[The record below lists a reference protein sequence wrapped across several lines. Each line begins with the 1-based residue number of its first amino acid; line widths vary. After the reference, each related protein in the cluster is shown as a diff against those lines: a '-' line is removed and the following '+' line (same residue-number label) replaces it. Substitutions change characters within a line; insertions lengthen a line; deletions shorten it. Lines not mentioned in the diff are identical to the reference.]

1 MESVDFETTSGC
13 TARGRS
19 MAEFNGS
26 GIRQNSVADKKQGIL
41 ANSTTVN
48 RSAPNSEAGHCKL
61 SALTGF

>member
-1 MESVDFETTSGC
+1 
-13 TARGRS
+13 